1 MVDFHIHILPGVDD
15 GSKNSE
21 MSISMLHMEY
31 EQGVETIVATPH
43 FYAHHASVNH
53 FLEKRQKA
61 YDRLQNAIAETGGS
75 PVSQMKIIPGAE
87 VYYFSG
93 MGSAA
98 EIPKLCVADTHTILV
113 EMPFEQWTDAVYR
126 DLKALIEKQHLNVVL
141 VHIERY
147 PEFQKSMSTWDR
159 IFGELPV
166 TAQINTGSFLK
177 KGGLFTRDKK
187 RKFALNWMEA
197 HPGTIL
203 GSDAH
208 NITSRCPNIGA
219 GRAVIEKQAGAEI
232 LRAADEAA
240 EKLLTPANRI

>member
-1 MVDFHIHILPGVDD
+1 MIDFHIHILPGVDD

-21 MSISMLHMEY
+21 MSIAMLHMEY
-31 EQGVETIVATPH
+31 EQGVDTIVATPH
-43 FYAHHASVNH
+43 FYAHHASVHH

-61 YDRLQNAIAETGGS
+61 YDRLQQAIAEDGS
-75 PVSQMKIIPGAE
+75 SSISKMQIIPGAE

-98 EIPKLCVADTHTILV
+98 EIPKLCVADTNTILV

-126 DLKALIEKQHLNVVL
+126 DLKALIEKQHLQVVL

-147 PEFQKSMSTWDR
+147 PEFQKSMSTWER
-159 IFGELPV
+159 IFSELPV

-177 KGGLFTRDKK
+177 KGGIFTRDKK
-187 RKFALNWMEA
+187 RKFALNWIAA

-219 GRAVIEKQAGAEI
+219 GRAAIEKQAGTEI

-240 EKLLTPANRI
+240 GKLLIQADNI

>member
-15 GSKNSE
+15 GSKNSD
-21 MSISMLHMEY
+21 MSITMLHMEY
-31 EQGVETIVATPH
+31 QQGVGTIVATPH
-43 FYAHHASVNH
+43 FYAHHASISH
-53 FLEKRQKA
+53 FLEKRQRA
-61 YDRLQNAIAETGGS
+61 YDRLQNAIGQSGE
-75 PVSQMKIIPGAE
+75 VSLQQMRIIPGAE

-93 MGSAA
+93 MGNATD
-98 EIPKLCVADTHTILV
+98 IPKLCVADTKTILV
-113 EMPFEQWTDAVYR
+113 ELPFEQWTDAVYR
-126 DLKALIEKQHLNVVL
+126 DMKALIEKQHLHVVL
-141 VHIERY
+141 AHIERY
-147 PEFQKSMSTWDR
+147 PEFQKSMSIWDR

-187 RKFALNWMEA
+187 RKFALNWIAA

-219 GRAVIEKQAGAEI
+219 GREMIEKQAGAEI
-232 LRAADEAA
+232 HRMADDSAA
-240 EKLLTPANRI
+240 KLLKLADNC